1 MQHEC
6 KNNIIGTHTGSTRS
20 LTDSSIA
27 TKSEDS
33 DAIPIWNEEDLQEF
47 IQAARSIAT
56 SPPPTPTGKP
66 HRVLS
71 VIPSLNIQDISSS
84 CPRPSMDTSCPRP
97 SMDTSCPRPSMDT
110 SCPRPSMDTSL
121 PFTSPRPIM
130 ISRRP
135 KLNVVPTHVQTN
147 DVGVRRNMDSAYFP
161 EISILRSG
169 LTARSDLST
178 DDCGSWC
185 CTQPCLHSVF
195 LPVHVDRDE
204 DGKPIKHQ
212 VDENRR

>member
-1 MQHEC
+1 MQREC

-33 DAIPIWNEEDLQEF
+33 DEIDDVPDSVIEKTPKNAIPIWNEEDLQEF

-84 CPRPSMDTSCPRP
+84 CPRPSMDTSP
-97 SMDTSCPRPSMDT
+97 
-110 SCPRPSMDTSL
+110 
-121 PFTSPRPIM
+121 PFGSPRPIM

>member
-1 MQHEC
+1 MQQEC
-6 KNNIIGTHTGSTRS
+6 KDNATHVHTGSTRS

-27 TKSEDS
+27 SKSEDS
-33 DAIPIWNEEDLQEF
+33 DDDVQDPVVIEKTPKNAISAWNEDDLQEF

-56 SPPPTPTGKP
+56 SPLPTTTAKH
-66 HRVLS
+66 HRSVA
-71 VIPSLNIQDISSS
+71 VIPSLHLQDISSS
-84 CPRPSMDTSCPRP
+84 CPSL
-97 SMDTSCPRPSMDT
+97 
-110 SCPRPSMDTSL
+110 DTSL

-130 ISRRP
+130 IHKRP
-135 KLNVVPTHVQTN
+135 NFN
-147 DVGVRRNMDSAYFP
+147 SAYFP

-204 DGKPIKHQ
+204 DGNPVPRDRH
-212 VDENRR
+212 VL

>member
-47 IQAARSIAT
+47 IQAARSIAK

-84 CPRPSMDTSCPRP
+84 CPRPSMDTS
-97 SMDTSCPRPSMDT
+97 
-110 SCPRPSMDTSL
+110 L
-121 PFTSPRPIM
+121 PFGSPRPIM

-135 KLNVVPTHVQTN
+135 KL
-147 DVGVRRNMDSAYFP
+147 DSAYFP

-204 DGKPIKHQ
+204 DGKPVKRSL
-212 VDENRR
+212 DENRR